1 MIKILLVWMMAF
13 SLSFSGTPFTVTEID
28 ELYVVLENDTKL
40 LNEKTEIILKKMMF
54 DKLKSLGIKTDTY
67 APESFILMIGSN
79 RFGEIDFLNIKLMIV
94 SQVKRSKAK
103 ETSLGIT
110 YMMEDLFDTTEP
122 NVDMIESLE
131 YMLSEFGDQFIEE
144 KDTSK

>member
-1 MIKILLVWMMAF
+1 MKKIIVALSLLISM
-13 SLSFSGTPFTVTEID
+13 SFAGTPFTLTEIE
-28 ELYVVLENDTKL
+28 ELYVVLDNDTKIVTK
-40 LNEKTEIILKKMMF
+40 KTEALLKQMMF
-54 DKLKSLGIKTDTY
+54 DKLSSLEVKTDTY
-67 APESFILMIGSN
+67 SPESLVLIIEQ
-79 RFGEIDFLNIKLMIV
+79 REFGDMKFLHAKLMIV
-94 SQVKRSKAK
+94 SEVKRAKAK

-144 KDTSK
+144 KDL

>member
-1 MIKILLVWMMAF
+1 MIKILLVWMMAV

-40 LNEKTEIILKKMMF
+40 VDKKTEIILKKMML
-54 DKLKSLGIKTDTY
+54 DKLKSLRVKTDTF
-67 APESFILMIGSN
+67 APESFVLMITSN
-79 RFGEIDFLNIKLMIV
+79 RFGEMDFLNTRLMIV
-94 SQVKRSKAK
+94 SQVKRRKAK

-110 YMMEDLFDTTEP
+110 YMIEDLFDTTEP
-122 NVDMIESLE
+122 NIDMIESLE

-144 KDTSK
+144 KEL

>member
-1 MIKILLVWMMAF
+1 MRKILLALLTMLT
-13 SLSFSGTPFTVTEID
+13 LSFAGTPFTLSEID
-28 ELYVVLENDTKL
+28 ELYVVLENDTKMVDK
-40 LNEKTEIILKKMMF
+40 KTEVLLKQMML
-54 DKLKSLGIKTDTY
+54 DKLKSLEVKTDTY
-67 APESFILMIGSN
+67 SSESLILIIGQTE
-79 RFGEIDFLNIKLMIV
+79 FGDMKFLAAKLMIV
-94 SQVKRSKAK
+94 SQVKRAKAK

-144 KDTSK
+144 KDL

>member
-1 MIKILLVWMMAF
+1 MKKIILIWLSII
-13 SLSFSGTPFTVTEID
+13 SLSLAGTPFTLTEID

-40 LNEKTEIILKKMMF
+40 VDKKTEIILKQMMM
-54 DKLKSLGIKTDTY
+54 DKLKSLDVKTDTY
-67 APESFILMIGSN
+67 SSESLILMIGQN
-79 RFGEIDFLNIKLMIV
+79 EFGDMKFLNVKLMIV
-94 SQVKRSKAK
+94 SEVKRAKAK

-110 YMMEDLFDTTEP
+110 YMMEDLFDTTDP

-144 KDTSK
+144 KE

>member
-1 MIKILLVWMMAF
+1 MKKILLIWLSII
-13 SLSFSGTPFTVTEID
+13 SLSFAGTPFTLTEID

-40 LNEKTEIILKKMMF
+40 VDKKTDILLKQMMM
-54 DKLKSLGIKTDTY
+54 DKLKSLDVKTDTY
-67 APESFILMIGSN
+67 SPESLILMIGQN
-79 RFGEIDFLNIKLMIV
+79 EFGDMKFLNVKLMIV
-94 SQVKRSKAK
+94 SEVKRAKAK

-110 YMMEDLFDTTEP
+110 YMMEDLFDTTDP

-144 KDTSK
+144 KE

>member
-1 MIKILLVWMMAF
+1 MKKILLIWMSLI
-13 SLSFSGTPFTVTEID
+13 SLSFAGTPFTVTEIN
-28 ELYVVLENDTKL
+28 ELYVVLENDTKMVD
-40 LNEKTEIILKKMMF
+40 EKTEVILKKMMI
-54 DKLKSLGIKTDTY
+54 DKLKSLGVKTDTY
-67 APESFILMIGSN
+67 SSESFILIIGQN
-79 RFGEIDFLNIKLMIV
+79 EFGNMKFLNIKLMIV
-94 SQVKRSKAK
+94 SQVKRAKAK

-144 KDTSK
+144 KDL